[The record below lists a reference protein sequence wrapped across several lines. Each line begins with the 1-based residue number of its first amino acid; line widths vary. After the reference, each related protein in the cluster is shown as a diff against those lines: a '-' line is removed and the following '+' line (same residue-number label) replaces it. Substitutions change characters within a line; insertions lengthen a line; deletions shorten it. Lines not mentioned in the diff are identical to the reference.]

1 MDDEVLEAWE
11 KDVVRE
17 NERVLVVRER
27 AWKGKRRGS
36 NVLAAEGIWKGA
48 SNVIGR
54 GNARGR
60 CSARSVRF
68 RTADSTQ
75 CAINLFT

>member
-1 MDDEVLEAWE
+1 MGDGGGRKMWSAKMNVFWWC
-11 KDVVRE
+11 VRG
-17 NERVLVVRER
+17 RGR
-27 AWKGKRRGS
+27 GKRRGS

-48 SNVIGR
+48 TDVIGR
-54 GNARGR
+54 GKARGR
-60 CSARSVRF
+60 CFARSARF